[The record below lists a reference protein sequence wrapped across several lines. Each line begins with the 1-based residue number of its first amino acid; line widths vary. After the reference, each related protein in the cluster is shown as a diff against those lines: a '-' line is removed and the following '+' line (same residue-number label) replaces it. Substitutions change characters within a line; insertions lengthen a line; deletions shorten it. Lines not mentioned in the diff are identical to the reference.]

1 MKQKREEASC
11 VRQSSSR
18 RLSPPRFRVSALA
31 QDGYVVGITAALTG
45 PPASTYAPAIEALR
59 IYLDR
64 VNAAGGINGR
74 KVNLVIQDDSAE
86 PSKAAANAKKLLTQD
101 NAVLMINAS
110 LSSTY
115 APVVNEARNAG
126 VPLLFA
132 ASVCPKDVYPPA
144 AGGQF
149 CTTAF
154 ASTFDSRAALSFI
167 KETAKEP
174 VKIGFAAM
182 AIPLSRGEIDFAES
196 QAGPLGMTAVDKEI
210 IPPPTAD
217 YTPFATKIKDAGANW
232 VFSWAPWVTQV
243 RTFEA
248 LRRLG
253 WTGDYL
259 TWAHL
264 EAEGELKRIKDGK
277 LLVIGANALFDD
289 NLPVQKEIADAV
301 KTGGH
306 QVSARADDRRVDRRH
321 GDRSCTEGRRLA
333 DDGGESASLDAG
345 PQGRPERPAR
355 RPDRVDQG
363 QSLPHQAVL
372 PRLSLGW
379 REDRGGEGL
388 VRLRREVSGAVPS
401 SPAGAA
407 QRRSPGIHA
416 QPD

>member
-1 MKQKREEASC
+1 MRPSFVIAAALAAFAS
-11 VRQSSSR
+11 
-18 RLSPPRFRVSALA
+18 PALA
-31 QDGYVVGITAALTG
+31 QDAYVVGITAALTG

-64 VNAAGGINGR
+64 VNAAGGVNG
-74 KVNLVIQDDSAE
+74 KKIKLVIQDDSAE

-115 APVVNEARNAG
+115 APVVNEAKNAG

-144 AGGQF
+144 AEGQF

-174 VKIGFAAM
+174 VKIGFSAM

-196 QAGPLGMTAVDKEI
+196 QAPALGMTAVDKEI

-253 WTGDYL
+253 WAGDYL

-264 EAEGELKRIKDGK
+264 EAEGELKRIKDDR
-277 LLVIGANALFDD
+277 LFVIGANALFDD
-289 NLPVQKEIADAV
+289 NLPIQKEIADAA
-301 KTGGH
+301 KAAGAKYPPE
-306 QVSARADDRRVDRRH
+306 QM
-321 GDRSCTEGRRLA
+321 TEGWI
-333 DDGGESASLDAG
+333 AG
-345 PQGRPERPAR
+345 MVIEAALKGAGWPAT
-355 RPDRVDQG
+355 PAKVQAAMANLKVDLKG
-363 QSLPHQAVL
+363 L
-372 PRLSLGW
+372 
-379 REDRGGEGL
+379 RGGPIEWTKDNHFRTRQYYR
-388 VRLRREVSGAVPS
+388 VYRWDGAKTAVVKDWF
-401 SPAGAA
+401 AY
-407 QRRSPGIHA
+407 
-416 QPD
+416 DVK